1 MGSGRPGAVG
11 DGVTEGE
18 GAAVA
23 ITLAVGDAARV
34 AGAAGEAGAE
44 AVVGGDGV
52 AIGPAGAGV
61 FWASCATVSSMDR
74 SIGIRATPLLLST
87 QA

>member
-1 MGSGRPGAVG
+1 MGSGLPGAVG
-11 DGVTEGE
+11 DGVTEDE

-23 ITLAVGDAARV
+23 AGTAGLV

-44 AVVGGDGV
+44 AAAGGDGV
-52 AIGPAGAGV
+52 AIGPAGAGL
-61 FWASCATVSSMDR
+61 FWASCATISSMDR